1 MKKILI
7 QYSGRMF
14 DFSIEFE
21 KVQLDNGIWNL
32 ILNEKFLNTYEVYSF
47 GSEIELDNFLNTYKI
62 QYEKLKEADRKL
74 GKLQDCGI
82 PINK

>member
-32 ILNEKFLNTYEVYSF
+32 IINEKFLNTYEIYSF
-47 GSEIELDNFLNTYKI
+47 ESETELDNFLNTYKI
-62 QYEKLKEADRKL
+62 QYEKLKKADRKL
-74 GKLQDCGI
+74 GELQDSGVS
-82 PINK
+82 INK

>member
-21 KVQLDNGIWNL
+21 KCKLNNGIWNL
-32 ILNEKFLNTYEVYSF
+32 IINEKFLNTYEVYSF
-47 GSEIELDNFLNTYKI
+47 ESESELDDFLNSYKL
-62 QYEKLKEADRKL
+62 QYETLKETDRKL
-74 GKLQDCGI
+74 GELQDCGI
-82 PINK
+82 AFNK

>member
-1 MKKILI
+1 MKKILM

-47 GSEIELDNFLNTYKI
+47 ESEAELDNFLDSYKL
-62 QYEKLKEADRKL
+62 QYETLKETDRKL
-74 GKLQDCGI
+74 GELQDSGI
-82 PINK
+82 SINK